1 MVTFSFSICSLVFM
15 LIFLIIYFSKKR
27 IKNKDNSIYS
37 FLIITNTVGLIIDII
52 GYITMHTISLTSPV
66 NIIISKLNLLYY
78 FTWLYLFVIY
88 ILYISKIA
96 NNNIFSNISKLK
108 YICYLINISFILIL
122 SYNFAKISKF
132 FENLSCLYIKTILI
146 KKYCRKIIPRAP

>member
-66 NIIISKLNLLYY
+66 NIIILLG
-78 FTWLYLFVIY
+78 Y
-88 ILYISKIA
+88 IFLLSIFYIFPRLQII
-96 NNNIFSNISKLK
+96 IFSLIYPNLNI
-108 YICYLINISFILIL
+108 YAI
-122 SYNFAKISKF
+122 
-132 FENLSCLYIKTILI
+132 
-146 KKYCRKIIPRAP
+146 